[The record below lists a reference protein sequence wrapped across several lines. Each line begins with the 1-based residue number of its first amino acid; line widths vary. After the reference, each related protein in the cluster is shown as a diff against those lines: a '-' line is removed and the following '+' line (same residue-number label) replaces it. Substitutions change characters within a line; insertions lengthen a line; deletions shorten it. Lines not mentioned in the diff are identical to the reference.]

1 MTLAGRP
8 GGRDLASAMRKWF
21 VTLAVL
27 ATLLAC
33 SKELREEESLRG
45 CWKNPSAHCDP
56 AFVEFGCP
64 LIPTLMTTSDAS
76 IGGPIVVRLARDFE
90 NPPIGQLFNLRCPPN
105 CIPLVAS
112 GDSPWRVL
120 KRDVEDVLAR
130 SGYEVGA
137 ESAAP
142 DRVLRLDLTW
152 VDVRTDPPRWTDI
165 HLTTRAGVTF
175 EADLQS
181 ADGTSL
187 WSEKFRGK
195 AQVEHLYALRSESQF
210 LLDRAYCQAITSFG
224 NRIQTIDLG
233 HP

>member
-1 MTLAGRP
+1 LTLAGRP
-8 GGRDLASAMRKWF
+8 GGRDLTSAMRNGF

-33 SKELREEESLRG
+33 SKELREDESLRR
-45 CWKNPSAHCDP
+45 CWENPSRVCDP

-64 LIPTLMTTSDAS
+64 LIPALVTASDS
-76 IGGPIVVRLARDFE
+76 STDGPIVVRLARDVE
-90 NPPIGQLFNLRCPPN
+90 NPPIGQLYSLYCPPY
-105 CIPLVAS
+105 CIALVAS
-112 GDSPWRVL
+112 GESPWRVL
-120 KRDVEDVLAR
+120 KRDVEGVLAR

-195 AQVEHLYALRSESQF
+195 AQVRHLFALRSDSQF
-210 LLDRAYCQAITSFG
+210 LLDHAYCQAITSFG